1 MPHRS
6 PLAHTPPQQLFPED
20 TMPDTQGVNFFEID
34 DDLQLTLKALLPAD
48 EFALALPHF
57 RELGALVGD
66 ALDSHSRAADANPP
80 VLRTYDHRGAILN
93 AVDYHPAYTAM
104 EQIAIEH
111 FGLVAMSH
119 RPVMDF
125 GAPLRHTLKY
135 AFWYL
140 FGQAEFA
147 LACPMSMTDS
157 AVRVLSKYGSS
168 ELKERYASA
177 MIRTDGA
184 HFSGA
189 QFMTEK
195 QGGSDVGSNIVR
207 AEQRGAEWLLWG
219 DKWFC
224 SNVSADVALVLAR
237 PDGAVAGTAGLA
249 MFLMPRVLPD
259 GSMND
264 FRVNRL
270 KDKLG
275 TRAMASGEVTF
286 AGAHAYLVGDLGT
299 GFKQMMSMVNSS
311 RLSNAMRSSALMRRS
326 YVEALTSTT
335 GREAFGGPLV
345 EKPLMR
351 KALFRMLLDTEAAS
365 ATLFHTATVYDRA
378 DAAVTHLTPE
388 ERAASVPPDPDSRH
402 VRLLTPILKGVICKR
417 ARHIVAEGMEARG
430 GNGYIDEWVD
440 GKLLREAQLGSIWE
454 GTTNIVALDVQR
466 ALLRNDS
473 GTPFFADIADR
484 LALSVNDPQLGGLAE
499 VLLAFHAAAEQSSK
513 QLSSAAVDRREVAA
527 ARQMNDLY
535 DVLAASLFLEQARSQ
550 LQASGNARKIAVLIG
565 YMEEHMLGEARSGSA
580 AESLLLGGYA
590 TEILTNGHVP
600 FGAVETALSDTVGRA
615 TAARSRSI
623 ESPVGV
629 R

>member
-1 MPHRS
+1 MQRRS
-6 PLAHTPPQQLFPED
+6 PHAPHPPQPIAPED
-20 TMPDTQGVNFFEID
+20 TMPDTKGLNFFEID
-34 DDLQLTLKALLPAD
+34 GDLQSILGSLLTPN
-48 EFALALPHF
+48 EFEHALPYLT
-57 RELGALVGD
+57 ELGNLVGGELD
-66 ALDSHSRAADANPP
+66 ALSRAADAHPP
-80 VLRTYDHRGAILN
+80 VLRTYDQRGAVLN
-93 AVDYHPAYTAM
+93 AVDYHPAYSAM
-104 EQIAIEH
+104 ERIGIEQ

-119 RPVMDF
+119 EPVLGFDR
-125 GAPLRHTLKY
+125 PLRHTLKY
-135 AFWYL
+135 AFWHL

-147 LACPMSMTDS
+147 LACPMSMTDA
-157 AVRVLSKYGSS
+157 AVRVLRKYGN
-168 ELKERYASA
+168 EDLNNRYAA
-177 MIRTDGA
+177 PMLRTDGT

-207 AEQRGAEWLLWG
+207 AEQLGDEWLLWG

-237 PDGAVAGTAGLA
+237 PDGALAGTAGLA
-249 MFLMPRVLPD
+249 MFLMPRLLPD
-259 GSMND
+259 GNMND

-275 TRAMASGEVTF
+275 TRAMASGEVSFT
-286 AGAHAYLVGDLGT
+286 GARAYLVGDLGT

-326 YVEALTSTT
+326 FVEALTSTT

-351 KALFRMLLDTEAAS
+351 KTLFRMLLETEAA
-365 ATLFHTATVYDRA
+365 AAALFHTATVYERA
-378 DAAVTHLTPE
+378 DEAVPHLAPE
-388 ERAASVPPDPDSRH
+388 ERAASVPPDPHSRH

-417 ARHIVAEGMEARG
+417 ARHVVAEGMEARG

-466 ALLRNDS
+466 ALLRNSS

-484 LALSVNDPQLGGLAE
+484 LALSASDPRLGGIAE
-499 VLLAFHAAAEQSSK
+499 VLLSFHAAAERASN
-513 QLSSAAVDRREVAA
+513 QLSSIDADQREIAA

-535 DVLAASLFLEQARSQ
+535 DVLVASLFLEQARSQ
-550 LQASGNARKIAVLIG
+550 LQTSGNARKVAVLIG
-565 YMEEHMLGEARSGSA
+565 YMEQHILGTARSGGA
-580 AESLLLGGYA
+580 AESLLLGSYA
-590 TEILTNGHVP
+590 TEILTNKHVP
-600 FGAVETALSDTVGRA
+600 FEAVETALGDIVGRSS
-615 TAARSRSI
+615 TAGPHSTRASVDPR
-623 ESPVGV
+623 
-629 R
+629 